1 MSTTSSSGYCAET
14 GIYRSLR
21 PPVHFPTN
29 PYLSMTT
36 FLFQRS
42 LAEFPDRLAIADA
55 DSTQSLSFRSLQSA
69 IHTTGAA
76 LSSRLGIAKSDVVL
90 IFSPNS
96 ILFPVCFLAV
106 VSIGAVATTVN
117 PIYTVRE
124 LMKQAKDSKAKAVI
138 TVPELLPKVSRLI
151 SYF

>member
-1 MSTTSSSGYCAET
+1 MATTSSSGYSAET

-21 PPVHFPTN
+21 PPVQFPTN

-36 FLFQRS
+36 FLFQKS
-42 LAEFPDRLAIADA
+42 LAEFPDRLAIADCDS
-55 DSTQSLSFRSLQSA
+55 DSTQSLSFRSIQSA

-76 LSSRLGIAKSDVVL
+76 LSSRLGITKSDVVL
-90 IFSPNS
+90 IFAPNS
-96 ILFPVCFLAV
+96 VIFPVCFLAV

-124 LMKQAKDSKAKAVI
+124 LMKQAKDSKAKVVI
-138 TVPELLPKVSRLI
+138 TVPELWPKVSR
-151 SYF
+151 